1 MNNTQQPEPPVD
13 EPPGEPAAE
22 IESEASPATR
32 QTSVARSAGIVSIAV
47 MFSRVL
53 GLVRETIF
61 ARFFGAGFLYD
72 AFVVAFK
79 VPNILR
85 DLFAE
90 GALSAAFVKVF
101 TDYQI
106 KKNEI
111 EAWRL
116 AALVFNVLAVVMSAI
131 TVIGIL
137 IVPYVIPL
145 LARGFPPEK
154 AALAVTLAQIMFPFI
169 FLVALAA
176 LAMGVLNTKG
186 RFGIP
191 ASASTA
197 FNICSIVFGLGFAYW
212 LSGGGWEQVFDKNAV
227 PSQAAQ
233 WAIIGMAIGTLIGGA
248 AQLLIQIPSLLKVG
262 FRFSPVLSFTDPGV
276 KRIMRLMG
284 PAIIGTSAV
293 QVRGVVDILVV

>member
-1 MNNTQQPEPPVD
+1 MSEPEKNPADPPEAE
-13 EPPGEPAAE
+13 EPEELADPTSESSAVEAE
-22 IESEASPATR
+22 APETKH
-32 QTSVARSAGIVSIAV
+32 QSVARSAGIVSIAV

-53 GLVRETIF
+53 GLIRETVF

-79 VPNILR
+79 IPNILR

-106 KKNEI
+106 RKNEI

-116 AALVFNVLAVVMSAI
+116 ASLVFNVLAVVMSVI

-137 IVPYVIPL
+137 IAPYVVPL

-154 AALAVTLAQIMFPFI
+154 AALAILLTQIMFPFI
-169 FLVALAA
+169 LLVALAA

-197 FNICSIVFGLGFAYW
+197 FNICSILFG
-212 LSGGGWEQVFDKNAV
+212 
-227 PSQAAQ
+227 
-233 WAIIGMAIGTLIGGA
+233 
-248 AQLLIQIPSLLKVG
+248 
-262 FRFSPVLSFTDPGV
+262 
-276 KRIMRLMG
+276 
-284 PAIIGTSAV
+284 SAWHT
-293 QVRGVVDILVV
+293 R

>member
-1 MNNTQQPEPPVD
+1 MSDPKNPPIEPPDPEYVAEAEEAASPQPEQP
-13 EPPGEPAAE
+13 
-22 IESEASPATR
+22 
-32 QTSVARSAGIVSIAV
+32 SVARSAGVVSVAV

-53 GLVRETIF
+53 GLVRESVF

-101 TDYQI
+101 TDYQL

-116 AALVFNVLAVVMSAI
+116 ASLIFNVLAVVMSVI
-131 TVIGIL
+131 TVVGIL
-137 IVPYVIPL
+137 IAPYVIPF

-154 AALAVTLAQIMFPFI
+154 AALAVTLTQIMFPFI
-169 FLVALAA
+169 LLVALAA

-197 FNICSIVFGLGFAYW
+197 FNICSILFGIGLAYL
-212 LSGGGWEQVFDKNAV
+212 LSGGGWEQVLDKNTI
-227 PSQAAQ
+227 PSSAAQ
-233 WAIIGMAIGTLIGGA
+233 WAIVGMAIGTLIGGA
-248 AQLLIQIPSLLKVG
+248 AQLAIQIPSLLKVG
-262 FRFSPVLSFTDPGV
+262 FRFSPLLSFTDPGV
-276 KRIMRLMG
+276 ERIMRLKG
-284 PAIIGTSAV
+284 PAIIGT
-293 QVRGVVDILVV
+293 

>member
-106 KKNEI
+106 RKTEI

-116 AALVFNVLAVVMSAI
+116 AGLIFNVLAVVMSVV

-137 IVPYVIPL
+137 IAPYVIPL
-145 LARGFPPEK
+145 LARGFAPEK
-154 AALAVTLAQIMFPFI
+154 AALAVTLTQIMFPFI
-169 FLVALAA
+169 LLVSLAA

-197 FNICSIVFGLGFAYW
+197 FNLASIIFGLSFAYW
-212 LSGGGWEQVFDKNAV
+212 LSGGEWEISNDKSVVATD
-227 PSQAAQ
+227 SAQ
-233 WAIIGMAIGTLIGGA
+233 WAIIGMALGTLAGGA
-248 AQLLIQIPSLLKVG
+248 
-262 FRFSPVLSFTDPGV
+262 
-276 KRIMRLMG
+276 
-284 PAIIGTSAV
+284 
-293 QVRGVVDILVV
+293 

>member
-1 MNNTQQPEPPVD
+1 MSENQNEQPVAQEPESLTGPTGD
-13 EPPGEPAAE
+13 EIVEAE
-22 IESEASPATR
+22 LRATP
-32 QTSVARSAGIVSIAV
+32 QEHASVARSAGVVSIAV

-53 GLVRETIF
+53 GLIRETIF

-116 AALVFNVLAVVMSAI
+116 AGLIFNVLAVVMSVI
-131 TVIGIL
+131 TVIGIFAA
-137 IVPYVIPL
+137 PYVVPI

-154 AALAVTLAQIMFPFI
+154 AALAV
-169 FLVALAA
+169 
-176 LAMGVLNTKG
+176 
-186 RFGIP
+186 
-191 ASASTA
+191 
-197 FNICSIVFGLGFAYW
+197 
-212 LSGGGWEQVFDKNAV
+212 
-227 PSQAAQ
+227 
-233 WAIIGMAIGTLIGGA
+233 
-248 AQLLIQIPSLLKVG
+248 
-262 FRFSPVLSFTDPGV
+262 
-276 KRIMRLMG
+276 
-284 PAIIGTSAV
+284 
-293 QVRGVVDILVV
+293 